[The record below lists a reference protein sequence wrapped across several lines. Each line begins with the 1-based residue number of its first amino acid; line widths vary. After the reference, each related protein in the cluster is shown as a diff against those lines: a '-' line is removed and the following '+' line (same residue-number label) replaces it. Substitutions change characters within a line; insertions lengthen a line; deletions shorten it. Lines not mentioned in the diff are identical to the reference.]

1 MFKNGVTLN
10 QKSWYCKLLKKMWGT
25 EASDFKNFC
34 PFFWLLVGSIVL
46 LPAYIIIKP
55 IIFIFGKLF
64 GIRLITVSKKNKE
77 LVVITIGKV
86 CWGILQLLYTFF
98 ISLVTS
104 LFLVMAAQ
112 LFIETIFL
120 GEVLGV
126 IFRVILYILGIIIIF
141 STVIYFIWSNELIK
155 DSKSNPLSNKEK
167 VIITPYKI
175 ISSPIRLPYNWLK
188 KIIKEFYNRS
198 CPLIHW
204 K

>member
-55 IIFIFGKLF
+55 IIFIFDKLF
-64 GIRLITVSKKNKE
+64 GIRLITISKKNKE

-86 CWGILQLLYTFF
+86 CGDILQLLYTFF
-98 ISLVTS
+98 MSLVIS
-104 LFLVMAAQ
+104 LFLAMAAQ

-141 STVIYFIWSNELIK
+141 STIIYFIWSNELIK

>member
-98 ISLVTS
+98 ISLVIS

>member
-86 CWGILQLLYTFF
+86 CVYIFQLLYTFF
-98 ISLVTS
+98 ISLVMS

-126 IFRVILYILGIIIIF
+126 IFRIILYILGIIIIF